1 MSTSPNSPKSTSP
14 LAPSST
20 TVFHD
25 FAIPRDV
32 THPTLNS
39 SMDDVSEDGS
49 ESGNT
54 FAQPNVVRTS
64 SHSRRDREAHSEVSV
79 SRGSRTPDS
88 SHSSRTSKTS
98 GRSSSRPNFG
108 NSRNKP
114 NKLALLVKEGKS
126 NILYPKTIQRI
137 YKAIGGI
144 SIAKLHEQ
152 LLSNKLF
159 SPSLAEI
166 ASDAKELAFGG
177 KTEGETEGETKEK
190 KELSFAAAAAA
201 PPAAPAALPAPP
213 PSSSSYKKESYGV
226 PCTLDKHMF
235 DLMFRECLMLTT
247 SRHGRWI
254 LDNSHNIG
262 RLFYAFDL
270 QNRGE
275 VCGPE
280 CLCTIAALSSGSLE
294 EKLAFCFDVVADS
307 ISHKTINAQ
316 QTVMLFRGFTNQGSN
331 WTISEALGQVEQF
344 GTDVVE
350 DARSGGPGGR
360 SQGLRMQSSSSKGSV
375 GSKLNLLSQTSVAS
389 SSSSLA
395 FGASSLSV
403 SALPN
408 SSALPSSS
416 SLLRKRLS
424 ILSCSSSCSWLCPR
438 ESEIPSSWKLAEMAS
453 GPGAM
458 VTSFGSG

>member
-1 MSTSPNSPKSTSP
+1 
-14 LAPSST
+14 
-20 TVFHD
+20 
-25 FAIPRDV
+25 
-32 THPTLNS
+32 
-39 SMDDVSEDGS
+39 MDDVSEDGS

-201 PPAAPAALPAPP
+201 PAALPPPPPALSVLDAPP
-213 PSSSSYKKESYGV
+213 VSFVRGNCTSVLHDLVAADASSRVAVFVAGNAGRPGGNVGGVVESVAEDPNTGAVATSYTACVRRGQVHPGHRTQEEDLVSNWLMTTDAGGTRWDALMRKHVGWPRWGMRTPTTTANAALTDPRWKQTMQGVDFAQPTTAESY
-226 PCTLDKHMF
+226 
-235 DLMFRECLMLTT
+235 
-247 SRHGRWI
+247 RHAWG
-254 LDNSHNIG
+254 
-262 RLFYAFDL
+262 
-270 QNRGE
+270 
-275 VCGPE
+275 
-280 CLCTIAALSSGSLE
+280 
-294 EKLAFCFDVVADS
+294 VAD
-307 ISHKTINAQ
+307 
-316 QTVMLFRGFTNQGSN
+316 
-331 WTISEALGQVEQF
+331 ALLARNIYDE
-344 GTDVVE
+344 GT
-350 DARSGGPGGR
+350 S
-360 SQGLRMQSSSSKGSV
+360 
-375 GSKLNLLSQTSVAS
+375 
-389 SSSSLA
+389 
-395 FGASSLSV
+395 
-403 SALPN
+403 
-408 SSALPSSS
+408 
-416 SLLRKRLS
+416 
-424 ILSCSSSCSWLCPR
+424 
-438 ESEIPSSWKLAEMAS
+438 
-453 GPGAM
+453 
-458 VTSFGSG
+458 SFGVAAQPATLIFVAAPNASPPRPSQYRDTAWRSMARTFDAGAHASYTR